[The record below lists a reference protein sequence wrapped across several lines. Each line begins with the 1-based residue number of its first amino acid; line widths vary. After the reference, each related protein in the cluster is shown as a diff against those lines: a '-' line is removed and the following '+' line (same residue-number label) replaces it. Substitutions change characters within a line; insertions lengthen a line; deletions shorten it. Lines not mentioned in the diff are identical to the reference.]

1 MTHAFVIPLEA
12 QAKLRIHT
20 LFSTKLVK
28 PQFNTFTGLISRA
41 CKKKK
46 KKNWV
51 IVHHVAFVQKME
63 DTFSIFITTVKG
75 RSVKKNQALAI
86 VTQLKV
92 QLD

>member
-46 KKNWV
+46 NWV

-75 RSVKKNQALAI
+75 RSVKKKQALAI